1 MSNTDLFRED
11 EITREELLESPV
23 NELLDYSVKSFNLI
37 MNILSDDRI
46 NRGIRKEYIEDLLD
60 E

>member
-46 NRGIRKEYIEDLLD
+46 NRAIRKEYIEDWLD